1 MSWRLNSEFEIS
13 LHVAAGGIAESKPLF
28 LKPQALRN
36 KVSSG
41 GTATEIV
48 LPFANLL
55 RGALHLGL
63 EDLVGYAA

>member
-1 MSWRLNSEFEIS
+1 LKFLCILPR
-13 LHVAAGGIAESKPLF
+13 AGSQKTNALF

-41 GTATEIV
+41 GAATEIV